1 MKLTTNKEEI
11 KMKNLKS
18 KWMYVPIITGVLV
31 LGSIAIVAGANGNSA
46 KEHVENQQKDMLTN
60 EEISKKAVAVVD
72 GTVTKVEMEQKL
84 RGTIYEVEVHKDGI
98 EYDLDMDAFTGEV
111 LKNEQS
117 KDDDDDDDDFNQ
129 SDLSNGT
136 TDSTTFK
143 VSMDEAI
150 KLALKEVTGTIN
162 EVELES
168 EHSKL
173 FYKMEIEDGSKEVDV
188 FVDTES
194 GKVFV
199 EKDDDSDDDDDND
212 DD

>member
-117 KDDDDDDDDFNQ
+117 KDDDDFNQ

-199 EKDDDSDDDDDND
+199 EKDDDSDDDDND

>member
-1 MKLTTNKEEI
+1 
-11 KMKNLKS
+11 MKNLKS

-199 EKDDDSDDDDDND
+199 EKDDDSDDDDND

>member
-1 MKLTTNKEEI
+1 
-11 KMKNLKS
+11 MKNLKS